1 MSTTLAV
8 TCLALLIGLL
18 IFIIKN
24 NKLRRLVT
32 HCQAEITVAKQEAEN
47 VQKQCDAEIIRIRN
61 EADLGLKEA
70 QKLVDQQIDETKA
83 EAERVRKHYEDEARK
98 VVDVAQIKL
107 AKALKDV
114 EELGKYASLHDAEV
128 EVRRVLAEAMAEA
141 TSLRDQAQVLMQQAR
156 TMAENERLRATE
168 KVKLIYEQADA
179 RLNQATH
186 DAGRIVADAEKRAK
200 EIAGEAH
207 DALRDKQLLERAA
220 DAMRNIIEGYGDR
233 YLIATHS
240 LLDTL
245 AVEFGYTSAGESLKS
260 ARAQSKRMVEQ
271 KEAATCDYVETNRK
285 DTAVRF
291 VIDAFN
297 GRVESILSR
306 VKHDNFGILEQEIR
320 DAYSLVNLN
329 GKAFRDAR
337 ILPAYLDARLAELKW
352 AVVVQELARKRL
364 EEQRDL
370 KARLRDEEKARKE
383 QEEQIRQAAKEEELK
398 KKVLEEKEREL
409 AEAKLAF
416 ERAATEDK
424 ARWEKTIAD
433 MQQTNEG
440 LRQDLATAT
449 EKKLT
454 IAQQTKKGHVY
465 VISNIGAFGE
475 GIYKIGQT
483 RREPQIRVDELGDA
497 SVPFSFDVHA
507 LIESNNAPALE
518 HKLQKRFLSMQL
530 NKINSRKEFFRATL
544 KEIREEVDKLKQGEE
559 FTVTQWTDMADA
571 TQYRESLD
579 IESNP
584 QKMETWLKRQE
595 ALSDRELKLDA
606 LRLTLADV
614 SESDTEEGNATN

>member
-1 MSTTLAV
+1 MPTTLAV
-8 TCLALLIGLL
+8 TCLALFIVLL
-18 IFIIKN
+18 IFLIKN
-24 NKLRRLVT
+24 NKLKRLVAR
-32 HCQAEITVAKQEAEN
+32 CQAEIAAAKQETEE
-47 VQKQCDAEIIRIRN
+47 VQKQCDAEIIRVRN
-61 EADLGLKEA
+61 ETDLGLKEA
-70 QKLVDQQIDETKA
+70 QALVDQQIDEMKT
-83 EAERVRKHYEDEARK
+83 EAERVRKHYEDETHK
-98 VVDVAQIKL
+98 VTDSSQVQL

-114 EELGKYASLHDAEV
+114 EELRKYASLHDAEV
-128 EVRRVLAEAMAEA
+128 EVRRVLAEAMTEA
-141 TSLRDQAQVLMQQAR
+141 TSLREQAQLLMQQAR
-156 TMAENERLRATE
+156 AMTENERLRATE

-200 EIAGEAH
+200 EIAGEAY
-207 DALRDKQLLERAA
+207 DALRDKQMLEHAA

-240 LLDTL
+240 LLDAL

-271 KEAATCDYVETNRK
+271 REAATCDYVETNRK

-306 VKHDNFGILEQEIR
+306 VKHDNFGVLEQEIR

-352 AVVVQELARKRL
+352 AIVVQELARKRL

-383 QEEQIRQAAKEEELK
+383 QEEQIRQAVKEEELRR
-398 KKVLEEKEREL
+398 KVLEEKEREL
-409 AEAKLAF
+409 AEARLAF
-416 ERAATEDK
+416 ERATTEEK
-424 ARWEKTIAD
+424 AQLEKKFAE
-433 MQQTNEG
+433 MQQTIVS

-449 EKKLT
+449 EKTLT
-454 IAQQTKKGHVY
+454 IAQQTKEGHVY
-465 VISNIGAFGE
+465 IISNVGAFGDRV
-475 GIYKIGQT
+475 YKIGHT
-483 RREPQIRVDELGDA
+483 RRMPQVRVDELSGA
-497 SVPFSFDVHA
+497 SVPFDFDIHA
-507 LIESNNAPALE
+507 LIKSGNAPVLE
-518 HKLQKRFLSMQL
+518 HKLQKRFLGMQI
-530 NKINSRKEFFRATL
+530 NKINSRKEFFRVTL

-559 FTVTQWTDMADA
+559 FIVTQWTDTAEA

-579 IESNP
+579 IQSDP
-584 QKMETWLKRQE
+584 QKMEKWLKRQE
-595 ALSDRELKLDA
+595 ALTDRELKLDS
-606 LRLTLADV
+606 LRLTPADV
-614 SESDTEEGNATN
+614 SESEVDEGNS